1 MQKLWWNKQYW
12 LLLIAALF
20 LSASA
25 SLFANTPNADESLSI
40 DRVELVT
47 RQIDLLK
54 TRTHEAQHELA
65 ILQQQHDVQI
75 TQPLLD
81 KASKN
86 LLDKASLD
94 ISVAKSTLDSIKV
107 ELADAEQTIN
117 WLDKNVQEIDNQ
129 LNVLGI
135 FGAKAVNA
143 EMINVQELKTD
154 LTYQKKLLTLEKN
167 RVQALQN
174 LHGISSDILALR
186 KDQYNQINTILKSRR
201 MLHIKQEQVRDELV
215 YQQQQNLLLQ
225 QVNGLYARLNKID
238 PIKAKD
244 VYAALERE
252 IFYTNERASYA
263 YTQSL
268 IARYKDQIQQMK
280 LAVLRSNSISLLNEM
295 SDQVQTLSKQ
305 MDRLDNVLKTR
316 TIIMDKHIVFQSQKK
331 LDVPGV
337 RLYVSNLML
346 LKKQYQAASDTL
358 AKQAD
363 ELVAFRVTLDQAI
376 QTELSSRQ
384 GFPTFRLKTIVDLG
398 REMLLVPAL
407 TYQVVKSFP
416 VYLSRG
422 IERTS
427 LWAWSLFAVCQFVYL
442 FSFLIARQILSHW
455 VSRPIEMRDRI
466 SARWL
471 ALQALQRNF
480 LDVAVIA
487 NIIGILHFFA
497 VPLQSCNFIV
507 SLSIVWLIFKGI
519 ITVAQLILV
528 ETTHDTTGHDVKL
541 YHRLKW
547 IILAGALI
555 TGLTVF
561 VHQLP
566 LIYEFKTLCDRLFLS
581 ILLIVSLLLLRSW
594 EVVPNL
600 IISHIDSQHPYF
612 HRSVKFIGILVP
624 MLMLANSVIGL
635 IGFLNLVMTVCWYEG
650 IFLLVLIGYL
660 IIRGF
665 LTDATETFSRFLI
678 QNTNNGWLWTEAFLK
693 PFDRVLR
700 IALFFISTAALLLLY
715 GVDKQSPIIERF
727 TKLMHYQL
735 AHVLNT
741 SITPLSIA
749 KLMLAISVF
758 YWLAKWTREFVFRLL
773 SARTKDMGIRNSI
786 AILSQYTVILVAIFL
801 CLRVLGIDLTALAA
815 VAAAFAFGIGMG
827 LRDLANNFVSGFLI
841 LLERPLRV
849 GDIVS
854 INNIEGEVTN
864 IGSRAITVRTW
875 DCMEYV
881 VPNAEIF
888 NKSFTNWT
896 AKDNVVRTISHIK
909 ISRYDN
915 PNEVKKIINDVLNAH
930 KDILKEPHHET
941 YLKEMNDTLMDFE
954 LRYYVN
960 IRQVKSRVGVTSS
973 VLMNIW
979 EAFAKAGIKP
989 PYPQQEIFIRNGDL
1003 PALELLQGK

>member
-1 MQKLWWNKQYW
+1 MRKQWWNKIW
-12 LLLIAALF
+12 LVMMVVLL
-20 LSASA
+20 SMASSNVCA
-25 SLFANTPNADESLSI
+25 SIISDDELSI
-40 DRVELVT
+40 DRVELVAQ
-47 RQIDLLK
+47 QITLLK
-54 TRTHEAQHELA
+54 TRTHEAQRELTL
-65 ILQQQHDVQI
+65 LQQQHDVQI
-75 TQPLLD
+75 TPPLLE

-94 ISVAKSTLDSIKV
+94 ISVSKSTLDSVKV
-107 ELADAEQTIN
+107 ELADTEQTIN
-117 WLDKNVQEIDNQ
+117 WLDKNVQEIENQ

-143 EMINVQELKTD
+143 EMINVQELRTD
-154 LTYQKKLLTLEKN
+154 LMYQKKLLGLEKA
-167 RVQALQN
+167 RAELLQN
-174 LHGISSDILALR
+174 LRTTSSDILSLR
-186 KDQYNQINTILKSRR
+186 KDQYNQVVNILKSRR
-201 MLHIKQEQVRDELV
+201 ILHIKQEQVKDELI
-215 YQQQQNLLLQ
+215 YQQEQNQLLQ
-225 QVNGLYARLNKID
+225 TVGGLYAKLNKTD

-244 VYAALERE
+244 TYAALERE

-268 IARYKDQIQQMK
+268 LARYQDQIQQMK

-295 SDQVQTLSKQ
+295 GDQVQTLSKQ
-305 MDRLDNVLKTR
+305 IDRLDNVLKTR
-316 TIIMDKHIVFQSQKK
+316 ATIMDKHIQFQTQKK
-331 LDVPGV
+331 LDVPSV
-337 RLYVSNLML
+337 REYVANLML
-346 LKKQYQAASDTL
+346 LKKQYEGASNTL
-358 AKQAD
+358 TKLSD
-363 ELVAFRVTLDQAI
+363 ELTVFRGTLEQAI
-376 QTELSSRQ
+376 QAELSSRQ
-384 GFPTFRLKTIVDLG
+384 GFPTFKLKTIVDLG

-407 TYQVVKSFP
+407 TFQVVKSFP
-416 VYLSRG
+416 IYLSRG

-427 LWAWSLFAVCQFVYL
+427 LWAWGLFALCQAVYL
-442 FSFLIARQILSHW
+442 FSFLIARQILARW
-455 VSRPIEMRDRI
+455 AARPIEMRDRI
-466 SARWL
+466 SAKWL
-471 ALQALQRNF
+471 SMQALQRNF
-480 LDVAVIA
+480 LDVAIIA
-487 NIIGILHFFA
+487 NIIGILYFFA

-519 ITVAQLILV
+519 ITVSQLILV
-528 ETTHDTTGHDVKL
+528 ETTHDTTGHDVVL

-581 ILLIVSLLLLRSW
+581 ILLIVSLLLLRSR

-600 IISHIDSQHPYF
+600 IISHIESQHPYF
-612 HRSVKFIGILVP
+612 NRSVKFIGVLVP
-624 MLMLANSVIGL
+624 VLMLANSVIGL

-650 IFLLVLIGYL
+650 IFLMVLIGYL
-660 IIRGF
+660 IVRGF
-665 LTDATETFSRFLI
+665 LTDATETLSRFLI
-678 QNTNNGWLWTEAFLK
+678 QNTNNGWLWTQAFLK
-693 PFDRVLR
+693 PIDRVMRLT
-700 IALFFISTAALLLLY
+700 LFFISTAVLLLLY

-727 TKLMHYQL
+727 TKLMHHQI

-741 SITPLSIA
+741 SITLLSIT
-749 KLMLAISVF
+749 KLLVAVSIF

-773 SARTKDMGIRNSI
+773 SKRTKDMGIRNSI
-786 AILSQYTVILVAIFL
+786 AILSQYSVVLIAIFL

-815 VAAAFAFGIGMG
+815 VAAAFALGIGMG

-849 GDIVS
+849 GDIVN

-864 IGSRAITVRTW
+864 IGGRAVTVRTW

-881 VPNAEIF
+881 VPNTEIF

-896 AKDNVVRTISHIK
+896 ARDNIVRTISHIK

-915 PNEVKKIINDVLNAH
+915 PNIVKKIIIDVLAAH
-930 KDILKEPHHET
+930 KDILKEPAHDV
-941 YLKEMNDTLMDFE
+941 YLKEISDTLMDFE

-960 IRQVKSRVGVTSS
+960 IRQVKSRISVTSS
-973 VLMNIW
+973 ILVSIW
-979 EAFAKAGIKP
+979 EAFAQHGIKP
-989 PYPQQEIFIRNGDL
+989 PSPHQEIFIRGGDL